1 MHVHIWSDIVCPWC
15 YLGKR
20 RLERA
25 LEDFEH
31 RDGITIVHRSFQLD
45 PSRPRGTTTKRREML
60 SAKYQLAPEQVE
72 TLDAKMERTAA
83 ADGLTYHLTG
93 EGLTGNTFDAHRLV
107 QLARAR
113 HRQDQMLERLYRAY
127 FTEQR
132 SIFDTDSLVTLAEDA
147 GLDPGEARRVLE
159 GTEYGDAV
167 AEDVKEAR
175 LLGVSGVPFYAI
187 DDRFAVSGAQSID
200 VFRQALTRAWAT
212 RTTAS

>member
-31 RDGITIVHRSFQLD
+31 RDDITIVHRSFQLD

-113 HRQDQMLERLYRAY
+113 DRQDQMLERLYRAY

-147 GLDPGEARRVLE
+147 GLDPGEARLVLE

>member
-1 MHVHIWSDIVCPWC
+1 MHLHVWSDVVCPWC

-31 RDGITIVHRSFQLD
+31 RDAIIITHRSFQLD
-45 PSRPRGTTTKRREML
+45 PSRPRGQTVNRRQML
-60 SAKYQLAPEQVE
+60 MAKYRLTPEQVE
-72 TLDAKMERTAA
+72 ALDRKMEHTAG
-83 ADGLTYHLTG
+83 ADGLTYHLAA
-93 EGLTGNTFDAHRLV
+93 EGVTGNTFDAHRLLH
-107 QLARAR
+107 LAKAR
-113 HRQDQMLERLYRAY
+113 GRQAAAIERLYRAY

-132 SIFDTDSLVTLAEDA
+132 SIFDVDSLVTLAGDV
-147 GLDPGEARRVLE
+147 GLDAGEARRVLE
-159 GTEYGDAV
+159 STDYADAV
-167 AEDVKEAR
+167 AADVNEAR

-200 VFRQALTRAWAT
+200 VFRQALTRAWET

>member
-25 LEDFEH
+25 LESFEH
-31 RDGITIVHRSFQLD
+31 RDDITIVHRSFQLD
-45 PSRPRGTTTKRREML
+45 PSRPRGKTTKRREML
-60 SAKYQLAPEQVE
+60 SAKYRLTPEQVE

-93 EGLTGNTFDAHRLV
+93 EGVTGNTFDAHRLL
-107 QLARAR
+107 QLAKVRG
-113 HRQDQMLERLYRAY
+113 RQDQMLERLYRAY

-147 GLDPGEARRVLE
+147 GLQRDEARRVLE
-159 GTEYGDAV
+159 GAEYGEAV
-167 AEDVKEAR
+167 TEDVSEAL
-175 LLGVSGVPFYAI
+175 LLGVSGVPFFAI
-187 DDRFAVSGAQSID
+187 DDRFAVSGAQSVD
-200 VFRQALTRAWAT
+200 VFRQALTRAWET